1 MSLKLLDKSSVQ
13 RNIVAT
19 YQAVDKID
27 HNPSSATAK
36 DSFHATGISFM
47 QHPSHTHGE
56 TDRGVPVIGPGT
68 SSKSVTSLSSAYTI
82 VPPAAFKTKE
92 FTAPAIQ
99 GPVRLFNLPAVA
111 AATEDECLWLRK
123 VKTALEKSTVEG
135 WVSGSAYHADMYQGV
150 IPPPAIDA
158 LLPLFLD
165 NAHSVAMIRHS
176 MDIVKD
182 AVQHLNPGQV
192 PVIAANQPLYAL
204 AKEIQWTWPVLY
216 GEDHFLIMFGGL
228 HIEMAI
234 LKLLGDW
241 LRD

>member
-1 MSLKLLDKSSVQ
+1 M
-13 RNIVAT
+13 
-19 YQAVDKID
+19 
-27 HNPSSATAK
+27 
-36 DSFHATGISFM
+36 
-47 QHPSHTHGE
+47 
-56 TDRGVPVIGPGT
+56 IGPGT

-216 GEDHFLIMFGGL
+216 GEDHFLIMFDGL

-241 LRD
+241 LRDCGWTNVWVQADIARAGTANSFINVSHVTKTHHAHQVTAASLYALIQKAYDEDSTSE